1 MRTKA
6 QKQPKLRVNKRKVG
20 EKCPRQFPMSRL
32 EFFDVLAYLW
42 NHACH
47 A

>member
-6 QKQPKLRVNKRKVG
+6 KKQPKLRVNKQKVG
-20 EKCPRQFPMSRL
+20 EKRQFPMSRL